1 MIRTRFRLTEQEYR
15 AARGEAERLGISL
28 TELVRRALGSIIRDI
43 GEPEWMRYA
52 GMVGSQATDSVQS
65 VDDVVYLKHD

>member
-28 TELVRRALGSIIRDI
+28 TELVRQSLRCLIQSAD
-43 GEPEWMRYA
+43 EPAWMRYA
-52 GMVGSQATDSVQS
+52 GMVNSATRSGPS
-65 VDDVVYLKHD
+65 VDEVVYGGEQ